1 MLSNSKWNI
10 CLLDI
15 FFSHPDLWQPYLLIV
30 SLLYILFCY
39 IVQFKM
45 KYLFIRH
52 IFQPPWSLTTIS
64 TYRQL
69 ARHSFQLCDKI
80 NLPWHT
86 PWFKIHP
93 TCRKSSDAPSVTV
106 SLSSNLSLSRKLIFL
121 RKIQFCLIY
130 LFLIF
135 AQTLSK
141 SLMKTFF
148 GPKRFLNFKQ
158 LFCLIK

>member
-1 MLSNSKWNI
+1 M
-10 CLLDI
+10 
-15 FFSHPDLWQPYLLIV
+15 
-30 SLLYILFCY
+30 
-39 IVQFKM
+39 
-45 KYLFIRH
+45 
-52 IFQPPWSLTTIS
+52 TTIS

-69 ARHSFQLCDKI
+69 ARHTFLLCCPIQNEISVKLVIFFSHPNLWKPYRQLARHSFQLRDKI

-86 PWFKIHP
+86 PWLKIHP

-106 SLSSNLSLSRKLIFL
+106 SSSSNLSLSRKLIFL